1 MGETRSLIEMRGIIK
16 RFYVGQPHELEI
28 LHGID
33 LDVREGEFVAIVGAS
48 GSGKSTLM
56 NVIGVLDRPTLGS
69 YFLTFLSP
77 VVFVLAAAVLG
88 IVLKNVGVRK

>member
-33 LDVREGEFVAIVGAS
+33 LDVREGEFPLLARQAPAS
-48 GSGKSTLM
+48 P
-56 NVIGVLDRPTLGS
+56 R
-69 YFLTFLSP
+69 
-77 VVFVLAAAVLG
+77 
-88 IVLKNVGVRK
+88 